1 MAVTEKEVLDALA
14 AVRDPDKGGDVVSL
28 GMISSIVVRDGN
40 VGFAIEVEPERGP
53 RLEPLRKAAEAAV
66 EALPGVVS
74 VTAVLT
80 AEARPPGGRSQ
91 APARGAPGHG
101 HPAQAATAAG
111 KPALAPGVRAIVAV
125 ASGKG
130 GVGKSTV
137 AANLA
142 LAMKANGRSVGV
154 LDADIYGPSMP
165 RMLGISGRPS
175 ASPDGKI
182 LKPMENYGIKCMSIG
197 FLVPEETPMIWRGP
211 MVMSALQQMLRD
223 VSWGELDIM
232 IVDMPPGTGDAQLTM
247 AQQVALAG
255 AVIVSTPQD
264 IALIDARKGLA
275 MFQKVDVPVLGII
288 ENMSYFLCP
297 HCGERSDIFSHG
309 GARREAE
316 RLGTEFLGEV
326 PLDMAIRETSDD
338 GRPITASQ
346 PDSPYAQTFRAIAA
360 RVWDKVSGE
369 TPARREGPRIVVE

>member
-1 MAVTEKEVLDALA
+1 MAVSEKEVRDALA
-14 AVRDPDKGGDVVSL
+14 AVRDPDRGGDIVSL
-28 GMISSIVVRDGN
+28 GMVSGIVVRDGN
-40 VGFAIEVEPERGP
+40 VGFAIEVEAERGP
-53 RLEPLRKAAEAAV
+53 RLEPLRKAAERAV

-80 AEARPPGGRSQ
+80 AEAKPH
-91 APARGAPGHG
+91 GAPPRPHG
-101 HPAQAATAAG
+101 PAAQHTAARPAAG
-111 KPALAPGVRAIVAV
+111 AKSALAPGVRAIVAV

-142 LAMKANGRSVGV
+142 LALKANGLSVGV

-175 ASPDGKI
+175 SADGKI
-182 LKPMENYGIKCMSIG
+182 LRPMENFGIKCMSIG
-197 FLVPEETPMIWRGP
+197 FLVPEDTPMIWRGP

-223 VSWGELDIM
+223 VAWGELDIM

-297 HCGERSDIFSHG
+297 HCGGRTDIFSHG

-316 RLGTEFLGEV
+316 RLGTDFLGEV
-326 PLDMAIRETSDD
+326 PLDLAIRETSDE
-338 GRPITASQ
+338 GHPITVSQ
-346 PDSPYAQTFRAIAA
+346 PDSPYAHTFRDIA
-360 RVWDKVSGE
+360 RLVWEKVSGE
-369 TPARREGPRIVVE
+369 APARRAGPRIVVE